1 MHVFSFSGLPREKRR
16 EGNVGCGHLA
26 EPPARRHDASVEPPI
41 DHRDVT
47 TILGL
52 IVDIRDDVAEIRRLL
67 GDENGEEDAAEADA

>member
-16 EGNVGCGHLA
+16 EGTVGCGHLA
-26 EPPARRHDASVEPPI
+26 KAGERRDDSWMNAPI

-47 TILGL
+47 TIMGL

-67 GDENGEEDAAEADA
+67 EDENGEEEAAEADA